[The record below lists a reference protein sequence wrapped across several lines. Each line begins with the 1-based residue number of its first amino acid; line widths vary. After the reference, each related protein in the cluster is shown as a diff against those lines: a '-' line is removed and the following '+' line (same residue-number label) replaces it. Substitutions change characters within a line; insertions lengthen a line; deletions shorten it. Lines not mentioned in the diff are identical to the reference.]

1 MAGGVWEFST
11 SQKLELPKEK
21 KLRRL
26 GVFVFYDPQGVVDDY
41 VVFLLAS
48 MRKVCTEIVTVCNG
62 FLTEEGHDRLSQ
74 WSETIFVE
82 KTPGWM
88 PEH

>member
-1 MAGGVWEFST
+1 M
-11 SQKLELPKEK
+11 
-21 KLRRL
+21 RRL